1 MRKLAVH
8 AGSSN
13 TCSGV
18 YKMNKLFT
26 VLLLR
31 APTCRA
37 SVGSIFAKIWLGSPF
52 IAKHGLG
59 HICGIMHVTSHCAL
73 LRGLITIF
81 SAYM

>member
-31 APTCRA
+31 APMCRA
-37 SVGSIFAKIWLGSPF
+37 SVGSIFAKI
-52 IAKHGLG
+52 
-59 HICGIMHVTSHCAL
+59 IMAGQSFYSKTRIRPYMWHNA
-73 LRGLITIF
+73 RDITLCVAAWSDYYF
-81 SAYM
+81 